1 MGKIIAENCMKDIDE
16 VLEGRDFAGGRP
28 RRQGSENAAPNSANL
43 DQQNN
48 A

>member
-1 MGKIIAENCMKDIDE
+1 MGKIIAENWMKDIE
-16 VLEGRDFAGGRP
+16 EMLKGRDFAGSRP